1 MNCLECLDLLQRQL
15 DGETAAPAALHA
27 HLSACLECRERFA
40 AAELLRAGLKPSP
53 RPQLAVNFAQRMASR
68 VLRDRV
74 QRQQRLRRRLFVTA
88 ALAASVLVLFLFSTW
103 SSPRPDGPGP
113 VAPLAKQD
121 DARKP
126 APEVPLPKQDDTR
139 QAFASYS
146 ERIMGK
152 TREHAQV
159 LLAAANPL
167 EQLPA
172 GTLPD
177 LDPAAESLLQAGKD
191 VTESVQTVT
200 HSARRAFDYFAREIP
215 MWEPA
220 KGN

>member
-1 MNCLECLDLLQRQL
+1 
-15 DGETAAPAALHA
+15 
-27 HLSACLECRERFA
+27 
-40 AAELLRAGLKPSP
+40 
-53 RPQLAVNFAQRMASR
+53 
-68 VLRDRV
+68 
-74 QRQQRLRRRLFVTA
+74 
-88 ALAASVLVLFLFSTW
+88 
-103 SSPRPDGPGP
+103 
-113 VAPLAKQD
+113 
-121 DARKP
+121 
-126 APEVPLPKQDDTR
+126 
-139 QAFASYS
+139 
-146 ERIMGK
+146 MGK